1 MERMALHGLN
11 CYQQGK
17 GLSVQQ
23 TFLVSG
29 VWSHLKIA
37 LSPEIPR
44 LVMSSG
50 VR

>member
-1 MERMALHGLN
+1 MEQLAPHVLN

-44 LVMSSG
+44 LVMSG
-50 VR
+50 GMR